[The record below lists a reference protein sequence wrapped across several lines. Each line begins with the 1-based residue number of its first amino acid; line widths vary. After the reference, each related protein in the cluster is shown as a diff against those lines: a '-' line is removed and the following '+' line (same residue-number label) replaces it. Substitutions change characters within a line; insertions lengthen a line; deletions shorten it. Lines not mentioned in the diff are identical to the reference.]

1 MEIVILTGMS
11 GAGKTEALKCL
22 EDLGYYAMDNLPASL
37 LVNIAE
43 LGSSPGKK
51 IDKVAVVMDVRGGRS
66 FDDLFEALRALKARG
81 VPYTIL
87 FLDASDE
94 VLVRRFSQ
102 TRRIHPLETAGLRVA
117 DTIVEERKILERL
130 LEKADVVIDTSRTNI
145 YELRDKLGKTVG
157 DAGGG
162 DVSIATISFGYK
174 FGLPMDADMV
184 VDVRFLP
191 NPYWVEEL
199 RDLNGMDE
207 GVREY
212 VIGREDTTEFLDRLL
227 EMLLFLLPM
236 YRRERKT
243 HLTVGVGCTGGRHRS
258 VAITEELA
266 RRLSESGRYATVTH
280 RDRDK
285 K

>member
-22 EDLGYYAMDNLPASL
+22 EDLGYYAIDNLPASL

-43 LGSSPGKK
+43 LGTAPGTQ
-51 IDKVAVVMDVRGGRS
+51 IDRVAAVMDVRGGRS
-66 FDDLFEALRALKARG
+66 FDVLFEALDALKARG

-102 TRRIHPLETAGLRVA
+102 TRRIHPLESEGLRVA
-117 DTIVEERKILERL
+117 DTIAEERKLLERL
-130 LEKADVVIDTSRTNI
+130 LERADVVIDTSHINI
-145 YELRDKLGKTVG
+145 YELRDKLGET
-157 DAGGG
+157 AGGASLSG
-162 DVSIATISFGYK
+162 VSTTLISFGYK
-174 FGLPMDADMV
+174 FGLPLDADMV

-199 RDLNGMDE
+199 RDLNGMDAP
-207 GVREY
+207 VSEY
-212 VIGREDTTEFLDRLL
+212 VVGRDDAGEFLDRLVEL
-227 EMLLFLLPM
+227 VEFLLPL
-236 YRRERKT
+236 YLRERKT
-243 HLTVGVGCTGGRHRS
+243 HLTIGVGCTGGRHRS
-258 VAITEELA
+258 VAVAEELA
-266 RRLSESGRYATVTH
+266 RRLSERGRPATVTH